1 MLNGTWAENL
11 RLRRWGAQHARSQ
24 NLREF
29 GEEHRTLHR
38 DAKGVEGDAG
48 EASSKQAGWGSAAD
62 EELGVGLAD
71 AMVGECRFKYNT
83 AGKKSPFA
91 TGAKAL
97 APQYIN
103 VTSFHLRISF
113 AVNELHKHTILV

>member
-1 MLNGTWAENL
+1 MGCPTCS
-11 RLRRWGAQHARSQ
+11 QQVSIQ

-97 APQYIN
+97 APQYASIN

-113 AVNELHKHTILV
+113 AVNQLHKHTILV

>member
-1 MLNGTWAENL
+1 M
-11 RLRRWGAQHARSQ
+11 
-24 NLREF
+24 
-29 GEEHRTLHR
+29 
-38 DAKGVEGDAG
+38 EGDAG
-48 EASSKQAGWGSAAD
+48 EASSKQAGWGWGSAAD